1 MVDKGNTDNHRTGIE
16 GSGLGRI
23 TETSKWG
30 ADTARERYGKLDS
43 GGMKPKDASQPQFKS
58 DQHGPGYTND
68 VASGG
73 WQPNTRAS
81 FRAAAKPSA
90 GEPPWAG
97 L

>member
-1 MVDKGNTDNHRTGIE
+1 MVDKGNTDKHRTGIE

-30 ADTARERYGKLDS
+30 ADTARQRYGKLDS

-73 WQPNTRAS
+73 WMRGGDATKYPG
-81 FRAAAKPSA
+81 FIPGGGKAKR
-90 GEPPWAG
+90 G
-97 L
+97 